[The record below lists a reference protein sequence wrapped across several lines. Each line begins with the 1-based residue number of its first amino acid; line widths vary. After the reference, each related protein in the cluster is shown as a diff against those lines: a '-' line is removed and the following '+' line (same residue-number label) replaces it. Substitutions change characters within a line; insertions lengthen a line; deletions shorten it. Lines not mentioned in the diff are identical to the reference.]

1 MTPYALTMP
10 DGTVQIMYLVDGAD
24 LQEAVDKFCA
34 TSKKGTP
41 INPRPISVRQ
51 VDPAEIPQDRRYRNA
66 WRDTGA
72 TIEHDMGHAREIHMD
87 HIRKARNR
95 AIVALDVPFMR
106 LLEEEGGTERGR
118 IVARKQALR
127 DIPQTFDLTKAETPE
142 ALATLWPEDLPR
154 G

>member
-1 MTPYALTMP
+1 MTPYSLTMP

-24 LQEAVDKFCA
+24 LEEALGKHCA
-34 TSKKGTP
+34 ISKKGTP
-41 INPRPISVRQ
+41 INPRPVSWRQ
-51 VDPAEIPQDRRYRNA
+51 IALTEIPQERRYRNA

-95 AIVALDVPFMR
+95 AIVELDVPFMR
-106 LLEEEGGTERGR
+106 ALEKGDMKEQRDIG
-118 IVARKQALR
+118 ARKQALR
-127 DIPQTFDLTKAETPE
+127 DLPQTFDLSSARTVDELP
-142 ALATLWPEDLPR
+142 WPEDLPR